1 MISLLSVMREG
12 KAVET
17 LVAGREGALGAH
29 FAFGILHAYSRAVVQ
44 ITGRAARIARAHFQ
58 QTVRDS
64 ERMGDLLLRYRELRL
79 AQTQ

>member
-29 FAFGILHAYSRAVVQ
+29 FGFGIWHADSRAVVQ

-58 QTVRDS
+58 KAVRDS
-64 ERMGDLLLRYRELRL
+64 KRMGDLLLRYRELRL